1 MPQRKIPSIWSIEAH
16 TKAKHQ
22 ILEEYLK
29 AWFPIIGRW
38 ANRIVY
44 LDGFAGPG
52 EYKGG
57 EDGSPIIAIK
67 TAIEHTM
74 LKPTTEI
81 TFGFIEK
88 DKDRSENLRQILK
101 EKFEKIPENIN
112 IQVENSEFK
121 DSLSETLN
129 GLEKKGAKLAPTFAF
144 LDPFGY
150 SDFPM
155 ELIKRLLSYEK
166 CEVLITFMTGFVNR
180 FLDPSHEEA
189 ITKLYGTREFL
200 EAKKIEKTEE
210 RIEFLLKL
218 YENKLKENGG
228 VNYVRSF
235 EMVGKDNNVVY
246 HLIFGTKHWKGLEV
260 IKKAML
266 KVDSRGMYSFSDRM
280 GFHQT
285 FFGNISEGNEW
296 MPDAAQLIFKQ
307 FKGQSVTV
315 DEVQKFIII
324 DTPYLFKKEI
334 LKFLEKIDIPK
345 ITFVSKRKKKA
356 LSYPDECTITFS
368 ND

>member
-1 MPQRKIPSIWSIEAH
+1 MPQKKMSTIWPIESH

-38 ANRIVY
+38 AGRIVY

-52 EYKGG
+52 KYKDG
-57 EDGSPIIAIK
+57 EDGSPVIAIK

-74 LKPTTEI
+74 LKPTTQI

-88 DKDRSENLRQILK
+88 NKKRAEILK
-101 EKFEKIPENIN
+101 QTLSEKFEKIPENMTY
-112 IQVENSEFK
+112 QVEDSEFK
-121 DSLSETLN
+121 NSISATLDD
-129 GLEKKGAKLAPTFAF
+129 LEAKGAKLAPTFAF

-166 CEVLITFMTGFVNR
+166 CEILITFMSGFVNR
-180 FLDPSHEEA
+180 FLDPSHEDA
-189 ITKLYGTREFL
+189 VTKLYGTREFL
-200 EAKKIEKTEE
+200 EAKSIEKTDN
-210 RIEFLLKL
+210 RIDFLLKL
-218 YENKLKENGG
+218 YKEKLKENAGIK
-228 VNYVRSF
+228 YVRTF
-235 EMVGKDNNVVY
+235 EMIGGDNQTIY

-266 KVDSRGMYSFSDRM
+266 KVDSRGMYSFSDRI
-280 GFHQT
+280 GFNQT
-285 FFGNISEGNEW
+285 FFVNIKDGKDW
-296 MPDAAQLIFKQ
+296 MPDAANRIFKE
-307 FKGQSVTV
+307 FHKRTVTV
-315 DEVQKFIII
+315 EEIQKFVIT

-334 LKFLEKIDIPK
+334 LKVLETEKIPK
-345 ITFVSKRKKKA
+345 ILSVTKRKTKA
-356 LSYPDECTITFS
+356 LSYPDGCTIQFA
-368 ND
+368 

>member
-1 MPQRKIPSIWSIEAH
+1 MEAH

-29 AWFPIIGRW
+29 AWFPIIGKW

-52 EYKGG
+52 EYKDG

-88 DKDRSENLRQILK
+88 DKERSENLREILK
-101 EKFEKIPENIN
+101 ERFEIPKNMN
-112 IQVENSEFK
+112 IQVENSEFE
-121 DSLSETLN
+121 DSLSKTLN
-129 GLEKKGAKLAPTFAF
+129 GLEEKGAKLAPTFAF

-189 ITKLYGTREFL
+189 IAKLYGTKEFL
-200 EAKKIEKTEE
+200 EAKKIEKTEK
-210 RIEFLLKL
+210 RIDCLLKL
-218 YENKLKENGG
+218 YENKLKEDGG
-228 VNYVRSF
+228 VKYVRSF

-260 IKKAML
+260 MKKVML
-266 KVDSRGMYSFSDRM
+266 KIDSRGMYSFSDRM
-280 GFHQT
+280 GFNQI
-285 FFGNISEGNEW
+285 FFVNIREGNEW
-296 MPDAAQLIFKQ
+296 MPDAAQLIFKE

-315 DEVQKFIII
+315 NEIQKFIIT

-334 LKFLEKIDIPK
+334 LKFLEKIANPK
-345 ITFVSKRKKKA
+345 IISVSKRKNKT
-356 LSYPDECTITFS
+356 LSYPDGCTITFS
-368 ND
+368 NNQ